1 MSAKKEVKPFGW
13 KDKIGYMFGDF
24 GNDFTFIFASLF
36 LMVFYT
42 KVLGIPAEWVG
53 VLFVIARLVDAFT
66 DITMGRI
73 IDKMKPGKGGRFK
86 PWIRWASGPV
96 ALASFLMYQSGLAGA
111 SMTVKVVYMYA
122 TYILWGSIC
131 YTAVNIPYG
140 SMASVISEDA
150 EDRAAL
156 STSRSIGAALASLVI
171 GVVAPLLVYSTDAN
185 GNQIVEGGRVTLIAG
200 VFSIASIVCYWIC
213 YVLTTERVHVE
224 SESMD
229 EQVRGQTDENVREGV
244 CGDVHRKVDRDV
256 HGKVEKNASETASA
270 NVHEKAGIV
279 GTLRRLGTD
288 RALLGI
294 ILAAILLLLASLLTQ
309 SINQYVFIDYFKDK
323 TGLSIMTA
331 IGIVPSLL
339 IAPFVLPIT
348 RTFGKKEASAVGCF
362 IAGAASIL
370 LYFMHVE
377 SMWLFIFISTLGYI
391 GFGFFN
397 LVIWSFITDVI
408 DDQEVKT
415 GKREDG
421 TIYAIYSFARKV
433 GQAAAGGLGGFALA
447 MTGFDESV
455 QVQTEEVVD
464 GIYNVATLYPG
475 ILYIAVGL
483 TLMFVYPLGKRR
495 VSENA
500 AVLKAKRDG
509 VKG

>member
-1 MSAKKEVKPFGW
+1 MNTKNKVRPFGW
-13 KDKIGYMFGDF
+13 RDKIGYMFGDF
-24 GNDFTFIFASLF
+24 GNDFTFVFASLF

-42 KVLGIPAEWVG
+42 KVLGIRAELVG
-53 VLFVIARLVDAFT
+53 ALFVVARLIDAFT

-73 IDKMKPGKGGRFK
+73 IDKMRPGKNGRFK
-86 PWIRWASGPV
+86 PWIRYASGPV

-156 STSRSIGAALASLVI
+156 STFRSIGAALASLVI
-171 GVVAPLLVYSTDAN
+171 GVVAPLLVYTTDAN
-185 GNQIVEGGRVTLIAG
+185 GNQIVDGGRMTLIAG
-200 VFSIASIVCYWIC
+200 VFSIAAIICYWVCYA
-213 YVLTTERVHVE
+213 LTTERVQVGAQQTNKSV
-224 SESMD
+224 SE
-229 EQVRGQTDENVREGV
+229 
-244 CGDVHRKVDRDV
+244 KV
-256 HGKVEKNASETASA
+256 
-270 NVHEKAGIV
+270 GIID
-279 GTLRRLGTD
+279 TLKRLGTD

-309 SINQYVFIDYFKDK
+309 SINQYVFIDYFKNK
-323 TGLSIMTA
+323 TGLSVMTA

-377 SMWLFIFISTLGYI
+377 SMWLFIIISTLGYI

-483 TLMFVYPLGKRR
+483 TLMFVYPLSKRR
-495 VSENA
+495 VNENVA
-500 AVLKAKRDG
+500 ALKERREGGK
-509 VKG
+509 

>member
-1 MSAKKEVKPFGW
+1 MNTQKEVRPFGLR
-13 KDKIGYMFGDF
+13 DKIGYMFGDF

-42 KVLGIPAEWVG
+42 KVLGIRAELVG
-53 VLFVIARLVDAFT
+53 VLFVVARLVDAFT

-73 IDKMKPGKGGRFK
+73 VDKMKPGKDGRFK

-96 ALASFLMYQSGLAGA
+96 ALASFLMYQSGLANA
-111 SMTVKVVYMYA
+111 SMTVKIVYMFA

-140 SMASVISEDA
+140 SMASVISDDS

-156 STSRSIGAALASLVI
+156 STFRSMGASLASLVI

-185 GNQIVEGGRVTLIAG
+185 GNEIVDGGRMTLIAG
-200 VFSIASIVCYWIC
+200 IFSVAAIIC
-213 YVLTTERVHVE
+213 YGICYFFTTERVQIE
-224 SESMD
+224 TK
-229 EQVRGQTDENVREGV
+229 EQGERV
-244 CGDVHRKVDRDV
+244 
-256 HGKVEKNASETASA
+256 
-270 NVHEKAGIV
+270 GIV
-279 GTLRRLGTD
+279 ETLKRLISD

-309 SINQYVFIDYFKDK
+309 AMNQYVFIDYFKDK
-323 TGLSIMTA
+323 TGISVMTA
-331 IGIVPSLL
+331 VGIIPTFIL
-339 IAPFVLPIT
+339 APFVLPIT
-348 RTFGKKEASAVGCF
+348 RKFGKKEASAAGCLL
-362 IAGAASIL
+362 AGASSIA
-370 LYFMHVE
+370 LYFLHVE
-377 SMWLFIFISTLGYI
+377 SMWAFIWISVLGYI

-397 LVIWSFITDVI
+397 LVIWSIITDVI
-408 DDQEVKT
+408 DNQEVKT
-415 GKREDG
+415 GEREDG

-455 QVQTEEVVD
+455 QVQSQKVVD

-483 TLMFVYPLGKRR
+483 TLIFIYPLSKKK
-495 VSENA
+495 VNENVA
-500 AVLKAKRDG
+500 ILKAKR
-509 VKG
+509 K